1 MKFVVYLVTFIVC
14 IAILIGAAVLTV
26 QSNDF
31 SGFIA
36 DINEALKKEEIIDNV
51 PPSPNPDDEKPNPD
65 TKPGEGTGSG
75 EEGGEDEKDP
85 EKEAEE
91 LKELFGMLYS
101 QYTPVTQD
109 VQESA
114 MKNIIESN
122 MDISNKTS
130 KAYLTFVDAYTEA
143 LYKEIAERKGDG
155 EVDPNSPEELEK
167 EKSFVDTEAPAYDC
181 FVDIMSGVVSDKKEY
196 APSTE
201 EINESVE
208 TMIQSIVCKN
218 TLDTV
223 TQDASLV
230 STTQKGM
237 KSVDPRVV
245 SDIENALNEHL
256 NDNELSEEV
265 CRGLAELFGITLK

>member
-1 MKFVVYLVTFIVC
+1 MKLVVYLVTFIVC

-65 TKPGEGTGSG
+65 TKPGEGTGS